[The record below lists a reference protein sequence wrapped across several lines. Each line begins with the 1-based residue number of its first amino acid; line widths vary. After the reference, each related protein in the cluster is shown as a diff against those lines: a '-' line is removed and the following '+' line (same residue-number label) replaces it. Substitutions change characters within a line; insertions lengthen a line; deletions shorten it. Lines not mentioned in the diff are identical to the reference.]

1 MFRITMLPAADGDC
15 FLVETASAAGTHRL
29 LIDGGRT
36 ATARDYLRP
45 LIAGLAPRPG
55 PTIDLMVLTHVDAD
69 HIEGLLDLVGA
80 DDAPTV
86 REVWFNEMRH
96 LKLAAGLRPAPRA
109 VQPIPTLNVAQ
120 GMSFAKLVHD
130 RGYGWNTTLGG
141 GPVMIDGGAGK
152 LPSFPLSSGAM
163 LTLLGPPREKLVAFM
178 RDWSKAIIDFNQSPE
193 AVLAK
198 RVIPLPTVQNV
209 DALARDRDAADTKKP
224 NGTSIS
230 FVLEHERRRVMFGAD
245 AHPDDLADAL
255 RRFQPQGQRIPFD
268 VVKVPHHGS
277 AANNTS
283 QLIHLLES
291 PLWLISSNGAVHHHP
306 DPEAIARIVLA
317 EPRDKKLLFNYATQY
332 NQVWGSEELRA
343 HFGYKVEFAPD
354 DEAKVVDLV

>member
-29 LIDGGRT
+29 LVDGGRS

-69 HIEGLLDLVGA
+69 HIEGLLDLVSA

-96 LKLAAGLRPAPRA
+96 LKLAAGLRPAPRTEK
-109 VQPIPTLNVAQ
+109 PIPTLNVPQ
-120 GMSFAKLVHD
+120 GISFAKLVHD
-130 RGYGWNTTLGG
+130 RGHGWNTTLSD
-141 GPVMIDGGAGK
+141 GPVMIEGSGK
-152 LPSFPLSSGAM
+152 LPSFRLSSGAV

-178 RDWSKAIIDFNQSPE
+178 NDWSKAIIDFNHPPE

-209 DALARDRDAADTKKP
+209 EALARDRDAADTKKP

-230 FVLEHERRRVMFGAD
+230 FVLEHKRRRVMFAT
-245 AHPDDLADAL
+245 ATPQSII
-255 RRFQPQGQRIPFD
+255 RRNS
-268 VVKVPHHGS
+268 VPSCLGRL
-277 AANNTS
+277 TRM
-283 QLIHLLES
+283 QS
-291 PLWLISSNGAVHHHP
+291 PRP
-306 DPEAIARIVLA
+306 CR
-317 EPRDKKLLFNYATQY
+317 
-332 NQVWGSEELRA
+332 
-343 HFGYKVEFAPD
+343 
-354 DEAKVVDLV
+354 